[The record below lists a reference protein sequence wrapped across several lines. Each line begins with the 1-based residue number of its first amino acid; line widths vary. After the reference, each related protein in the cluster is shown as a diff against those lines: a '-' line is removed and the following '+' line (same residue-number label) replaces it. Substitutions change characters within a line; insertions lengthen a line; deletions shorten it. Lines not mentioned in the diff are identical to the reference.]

1 MNGPISFGGFSA
13 APKVSGLGSATP
25 VPGFGVLTVNA
36 FVVDAPQP
44 VLIDT
49 GLPALVEQTIAS
61 LTKCVDP
68 ADLRWIWLTHCDADH
83 VGALEPLLDLAP
95 QARIVTNYL
104 GMGKLSMRLTL
115 PPKRFY
121 LINPGQS
128 LDVGD
133 RSLRAVA
140 LPSYDAPETM
150 GVFDPVSRSLFSSD
164 CFGALLDESYAETPV
179 DDVDGIEAA
188 HVVEGLS
195 TWAMV
200 DAPWLARVDEAS
212 FRSSLSEVER
222 LGAVDHVLSA
232 HLPPARGKL
241 TWLLEQ
247 LDRSRARDP
256 FVGPDQAALEAM
268 LGAAA

>member
-1 MNGPISFGGFSA
+1 MNGPISFGAFSA
-13 APKVSGLGSATP
+13 APKVTCLRSTTP
-25 VPGFGVLTVNA
+25 VPGFGVLPVNA
-36 FVVDAPQP
+36 FVIDAPQP

-49 GLPALVEQTIAS
+49 GLPALVDQTIAS
-61 LTKCVDP
+61 LAQRIDP
-68 ADLRWIWLTHCDADH
+68 TDLGWIWLTHCDADH

-95 QARIVTNYL
+95 RARIVTNYL
-104 GMGKLSMRLTL
+104 GMGKLSMRLAL
-115 PPKRFY
+115 PPERFY

-133 RSLRAVA
+133 RSLQAVA

-164 CFGALLDESYAETPV
+164 CFGALLDESYAARPV
-179 DDVDGIEAA
+179 DDVAGIEAA
-188 HVVEGLS
+188 SVVEGLS

-200 DAPWLARVDEAS
+200 DAPWLARVDDAS
-212 FRSSLSEVER
+212 FRSSLSELER
-222 LGAVDHVLSA
+222 LGAVHVLSA
-232 HLPPARGKL
+232 HLPPAPGKL
-241 TWLLEQ
+241 AWLLEQ
-247 LDRSRARDP
+247 LDRSRGRDP